1 MNDYIYILKRAF
13 KCGIGVLV
21 FLALVQPFGIGR
33 LNEGRMGYILICS
46 LISFLAVLFSLLL
59 TKAALGDYEKRN
71 GSLKYFLVRESVAYI
86 VNTPILALLL
96 LMYDGWFCQ
105 RRWDMFFYEDGHF
118 TLYNV
123 WLMCVNVGIVTVF
136 MFLWAFYEFR
146 NDQLRRELDD
156 VKAIN
161 SLLEKRQE
169 ELFQR
174 DDKHEEVE
182 EKPVTVVIEGQG
194 QGARLEV
201 MRAPVTVSSSS
212 TLLSALITTFP
223 ISGFVH
229 RRYIVRKPIY
239 DILAR
244 TVCASQGTVNE
255 PFSLL
260 TPPVMKAES
269 VGLRSETLAKARG
282 CPFVSTICPT
292 YLIEAFCTHSTNIS
306 LSCTAML
313 IG

>member
-161 SLLEKRQE
+161 SLLENVRRNFTREKTNMKR
-169 ELFQR
+169 L
-174 DDKHEEVE
+174 
-182 EKPVTVVIEGQG
+182 G
-194 QGARLEV
+194 
-201 MRAPVTVSSSS
+201 
-212 TLLSALITTFP
+212 
-223 ISGFVH
+223 
-229 RRYIVRKPIY
+229 
-239 DILAR
+239 
-244 TVCASQGTVNE
+244 
-255 PFSLL
+255 
-260 TPPVMKAES
+260 
-269 VGLRSETLAKARG
+269 RSR
-282 CPFVSTICPT
+282 
-292 YLIEAFCTHSTNIS
+292 
-306 LSCTAML
+306 
-313 IG
+313 